1 MMVRGLLL
9 LLATLTFL
17 QAKPQLNPD
26 SRPEIYP
33 FLVDR
38 FNAGAVGDGDVVFI
52 GNSITFWGDWKE
64 LSGSNRI
71 KNYGIPGD
79 HTYGIL
85 ARLDDVI
92 SAKPSIVFLMA
103 GINDLAGQLSDSLI
117 IAHLKEIVLRVQQG
131 SPKTKI
137 YVQSILPTNPK
148 FGKLTRHYGHEDRI
162 RSINQH
168 MQEFANVT
176 DRCIFIDLHT
186 HFLDEAG
193 YLQENHTWDGVHL
206 NVSGY
211 ELWRDLLIENG
222 YLVLSDLKDYPNNKQ
237 MFKKAKDD
245 LISVLYHEER
255 WIKVHAAEF
264 LIWESQSVPAVREEF
279 LKENER
285 FGDIPQYRIG
295 IWRVL
300 AQAALNDQERAVWV
314 NKIVEVYAN
323 ENNTDRLHAIE
334 SLAKL
339 QHSILDRATM
349 DQISH
354 KTATS
359 FELYQ
364 LWNLFY
370 QESIDQELLKD
381 HLLSMMERQIKQDPE
396 HINLLVSSY
405 ILRSLPYLSIAQ
417 WQRLDAISQHSRKD
431 SELQASLFSTLWVLH
446 TPEVDVEKL
455 AGIRSAM
462 IRTLGNAAHD
472 MTGVNQVML
481 AFAKRAS
488 EKDESEIL
496 NIFEVLSDR
505 QNPNYNADFHASA
518 AYLVLSL
525 INSQLNKAHDK

>member
-38 FNAGAVGDGDVVFI
+38 FDA
-52 GNSITFWGDWKE
+52 
-64 LSGSNRI
+64 
-71 KNYGIPGD
+71 
-79 HTYGIL
+79 
-85 ARLDDVI
+85 
-92 SAKPSIVFLMA
+92 SAA
-103 GINDLAGQLSDSLI
+103 
-117 IAHLKEIVLRVQQG
+117 
-131 SPKTKI
+131 
-137 YVQSILPTNPK
+137 LPTNPK

-314 NKIVEVYAN
+314 NKIAEVYAN